1 MLRAT
6 VRCHAGPNA
15 EIDMRYA
22 RFDLLL
28 LLLLAACSGQDPAA
42 PTTGSLQ
49 ITISGLS
56 VPATIG
62 VRGAGFTQTVTA
74 STTLENL
81 APGTYTISAPE
92 VTIAGAR
99 YAPDSPLSSVVVVA
113 SATPTEKSVAYVVAA
128 HRLVVTVSGLPTGAS
143 AQVHIAGPQ
152 SFNRFI
158 TATDT
163 VWVALAGTY
172 TITAGTVQDSGK
184 AYAVTPATSTVTVTE
199 STAPTETVVSYALVS
214 APFVITVSGL
224 PDTVAAS
231 ITVTG
236 PGNFTQ
242 TITAT
247 TTLWPWLPGSYVIH
261 ADDALVSNRTYEPE
275 PSTSTVT
282 ATNPPSPIAA
292 TVAYAAATVASIT
305 VTPATATAVIS
316 GSAQLAAITEDAR
329 AHPLRN
335 QVTWTSADNAIATV
349 DTTGNV
355 RGVSAGTTTVTATAD
370 GVSASAVVTVPPP
383 TVYHVAGTWT
393 FSLRARE
400 ATALAQCN
408 DAGTIAIAQAP
419 AESQL
424 VVTGTQGGTCTVRG
438 ASPVSFPPTI
448 TTGGTAANLV
458 SFSLVIRGVGGCR
471 LEGTA
476 YNEPADRIAGTVSCT
491 LSRSSSTRSYHYLL
505 TGTWTASRV
514 P

>member
-42 PTTGSLQ
+42 PVIGSTTYRLVVT
-49 ITISGLS
+49 ITGL
-56 VPATIG
+56 P
-62 VRGAGFTQTVTA
+62 RGASAQVDITGPQSFDRLITATDTV
-74 STTLENL
+74 SVSL
-81 APGTYTISAPE
+81 PGTYTI
-92 VTIAGAR
+92 TAGVVQ
-99 YAPDSPLSSVVVVA
+99 DSGM
-113 SATPTEKSVAYVVAA
+113 AYVVTPSISTVTVAEA
-128 HRLVVTVSGLPTGAS
+128 TTSVETVVSYALASGPLVVTVSGLPDGVPAS
-143 AQVHIAGPQ
+143 
-152 SFNRFI
+152 
-158 TATDT
+158 
-163 VWVALAGTY
+163 
-172 TITAGTVQDSGK
+172 
-184 AYAVTPATSTVTVTE
+184 
-199 STAPTETVVSYALVS
+199 
-214 APFVITVSGL
+214 ITVSG
-224 PDTVAAS
+224 PGGFSQA
-231 ITVTG
+231 ITS
-236 PGNFTQ
+236 
-242 TITAT
+242 T

-282 ATNPPSPIAA
+282 ATNQPSPIAA

-329 AHPLRN
+329 GHALRN
-335 QVTWTSADNAIATV
+335 QVAWTSADNAIATV
-349 DTTGNV
+349 DTTGKV